1 MLKTLLASRNRKLS
15 FVTSSSD
22 SMAAR
27 RAPQLLSFAVLAALF
42 VWNTAFLPVETPAPK
57 QAAAAAAA
65 ATLSVAPLP
74 ALAGEPPSV
83 GIHWYWDLGIGT
95 IHGETASIV
104 IWVFLV
110 CLIFA
115 LAGAG
120 GSSRKS
126 AA

>member
-1 MLKTLLASRNRKLS
+1 M
-15 FVTSSSD
+15 
-22 SMAAR
+22 AR
-27 RAPQLLSFAVLAALF
+27 RAPQLLTFGLLAALF
-42 VWNTAFLPVETPAPK
+42 VWNTAFLQVEAPTPK
-57 QAAAAAAA
+57 QAVP
-65 ATLSVAPLP
+65 VA
-74 ALAGEPPSV
+74 AGEPPSV

-95 IHGETASIV
+95 IHGETASII

-110 CLIFA
+110 CTIFA

>member
-1 MLKTLLASRNRKLS
+1 M
-15 FVTSSSD
+15 
-22 SMAAR
+22 AR
-27 RAPQLLSFAVLAALF
+27 RAPQLLTFGLLAALF
-42 VWNTAFLPVETPAPK
+42 VWNTAFLQVEAPTPK
-57 QAAAAAAA
+57 QAVPVAAAAA
-65 ATLSVAPLP
+65 LSAAPLP

-95 IHGETASIV
+95 IHGETASII

-110 CLIFA
+110 CTIFA

-126 AA
+126 PA